1 MGIFKPVG
9 GKSKI
14 IQMFDEAAGPSLDH
28 AGSHWFGGHRS
39 KYVVCLGGSKEH
51 FGDIFIFGS
60 VTVYI
65 CDT

>member
-1 MGIFKPVG
+1 
-9 GKSKI
+9 
-14 IQMFDEAAGPSLDH
+14 MFDEAAGPSLDH

-51 FGDIFIFGS
+51 FGDIFFFGS